1 MKKWTEIIAGI
12 GKDKLL
18 LLAIAGILL
27 LLCSVPDKKEEKKTV
42 QEETTGSTAVS
53 DSYAEELERRL
64 EEIILEIDGVSH
76 VHVMIT
82 LKSGESR
89 QVLKDESITSDS
101 SRESDSEGGQR
112 EVVSYSRSE
121 DTIFYKNSSGEEL
134 PYVVSE
140 LSPQIEGVAVVADA
154 GGSIEVKE
162 QIINLIKA
170 LFGIEVNKMMVTV

>member
-1 MKKWTEIIAGI
+1 M
-12 GKDKLL
+12 
-18 LLAIAGILL
+18 
-27 LLCSVPDKKEEKKTV
+27 
-42 QEETTGSTAVS
+42 AVS
-53 DSYAEELERRL
+53 DSYAEELEQRL
-64 EEIILEIDGVSH
+64 EEIILEIDGVNH

-121 DTIFYKNSSGEEL
+121 GTIFYKNSSGEEL

-154 GGSIEVKE
+154 GGSIEVK
-162 QIINLIKA
+162 
-170 LFGIEVNKMMVTV
+170 

>member
-1 MKKWTEIIAGI
+1 MKKWKEIIAGI
-12 GKDKLL
+12 GKDNLL

-42 QEETTGSTAVS
+42 QEETTGSMAVS
-53 DSYAEELERRL
+53 DSYAEELEQRL
-64 EEIILEIDGVSH
+64 EEIILEIDGVNH

-121 DTIFYKNSSGEEL
+121 GTIFYKNSSGEEL

>member
-1 MKKWTEIIAGI
+1 MKKWKEIIAGI

-64 EEIILEIDGVSH
+64 EEIILEIEGVNN

-82 LKSGESR
+82 LKGGESR
-89 QVLKDESITSDS
+89 QVLKDESLRPTAAGNRIRKGG
-101 SRESDSEGGQR
+101 REKWFPTAEAKIPYFIKTVQGKNCPM
-112 EVVSYSRSE
+112 SYRN
-121 DTIFYKNSSGEEL
+121 Y
-134 PYVVSE
+134 PRR
-140 LSPQIEGVAVVADA
+140 
-154 GGSIEVKE
+154 
-162 QIINLIKA
+162 
-170 LFGIEVNKMMVTV
+170 